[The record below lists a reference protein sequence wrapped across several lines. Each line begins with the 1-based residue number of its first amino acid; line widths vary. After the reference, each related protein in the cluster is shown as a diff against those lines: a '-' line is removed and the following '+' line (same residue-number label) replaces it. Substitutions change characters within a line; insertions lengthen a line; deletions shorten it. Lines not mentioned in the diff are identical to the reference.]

1 MKIKSN
7 AKVNLYLNVYDKEND
22 LHLIESLMVPI
33 SLYDEIEINENNYDV
48 IEGMDIDLKSNIMYK
63 ALCLFRERYNTH
75 KKYKIRIN
83 KNIPIGAGL
92 GGGSGNA
99 AEVLKFLSKENNVN
113 KNEIL
118 KLSKKVGSDVS
129 FFIEN
134 KPAILTGTGDKIYL
148 CEVNK
153 LYGVLVFD
161 DDYVS
166 TKESYIRL
174 DGMEREYK
182 ESPLGI
188 MMYSNDLELA
198 LKDEMKNKIESIKE
212 ILLKQGAYF
221 SLMSGSGGSVYGLFK
236 SENEALKCKESIINK
251 YKNVFVFHTL

>member
-7 AKVNLYLNVYDKEND
+7 AKINLYLNVYEKVDG

-33 SLYDEIEINENNYDV
+33 SLYDEIEITENDYDV
-48 IEGMDIDLKSNIMYK
+48 IEGMNIDLKSNIMYK
-63 ALCLFRERYNTH
+63 ALCLFREKYNTH
-75 KKYKIRIN
+75 KKYKIKIN

-99 AEVLKFLSKENNVN
+99 AEVLKFLAKENNVN
-113 KNEIL
+113 KNEIP
-118 KLSKKVGSDVS
+118 KLSKEVGSDVS

-134 KPAILTGTGDKIYL
+134 KVAIVSGTGDKICL
-148 CEVNK
+148 STVNK

-161 DDYVS
+161 DDYVN
-166 TKESYIRL
+166 TKESYMRL
-174 DGMEREYK
+174 DEIEREYK
-182 ESPLGI
+182 ESPLD
-188 MMYSNDLELA
+188 MTMYSNDLELA
-198 LKDEMKNKIESIKE
+198 LRDKTKNKIESIKE

-221 SLMSGSGGSVYGLFK
+221 SLMSGSGGSVFGLFK
-236 SENEALKCKESIINK
+236 TEAEALKCKENIINK